1 MSARV
6 LPDDAGIMHP
16 EGMQEVEIAGIRR
29 EQLRAVLSDER
40 NDAFDK
46 AASAARSL
54 LDGRVVWNVSATA
67 QGGGVAEMLQT
78 LLALARG
85 VGVDTRWLVLSGN
98 PEFFAVTKRLH
109 NVLHGEPGDG
119 GPLGAA
125 ERDVLT
131 ETLRGNLDQM
141 LPRIRPGD
149 LVLVH
154 DPQPAGMVRALRET
168 GAKVVWRCHIGR
180 DVPNELS
187 EAGWAFLRPMI
198 EDADAFVFSRH
209 AYAPGWLAD
218 DRLQIITPS
227 IDPLSAK
234 NVPLTDAQVES
245 TLGFAGLLAGAA
257 DPRSV
262 GFVRRDDTL
271 GMTRPHTTLDL
282 NPAPIPAES
291 RLVTQVSRWDRL
303 KDMGGVMTGFV
314 AAIGGLPDDVHL
326 LLVGPDVSGVSDD
339 PEGASNLAECR
350 DLWERLP
357 DHQRDRVHLICLPMD
372 DVEENAHLVNAL
384 QRRAAVVVQKSL
396 VEGFGLTVT
405 EAMWKG
411 CSVVASGIGGIQ
423 DQIVDGDN
431 GLLLPDP
438 YDLDAFAQNLERLV
452 TDPDLAA
459 RLGTAAHTEVYE
471 RFLSDTHLEAYADL
485 FLTMME

>member
-1 MSARV
+1 
-6 LPDDAGIMHP
+6 
-16 EGMQEVEIAGIRR
+16 MQEVQIAPMRR

-40 NDAFDK
+40 NDAFDT
-46 AASAARSL
+46 AAAAARGL

-85 VGVDTRWLVLSGN
+85 VGVDTRWLVLSGS

-119 GPLGAA
+119 GPLGPA
-125 ERDVLT
+125 EHDVLT
-131 ETLRGNLDQM
+131 ETLRSNLDQM
-141 LPRIRPGD
+141 LPQVRPGD

-154 DPQPAGMVRALRET
+154 DPQPAGMVRALRKT

-180 DVPNELS
+180 DTPNQLS
-187 EAGWAFLRPMI
+187 EAGWAFLRPLI
-198 EDADAFVFSRH
+198 EDADAFVFSRR
-209 AYAPGWLAD
+209 AYAPDWLEA
-218 DRLQIITPS
+218 DRLAVITPS

-245 TLGFAGLLAGAA
+245 TLGYAGLLAGAA
-257 DPRSV
+257 EPRSV
-262 GFVRRDDTL
+262 GFVRRDDSL
-271 GMTRPHTTLDL
+271 GMTRRHTALDL
-282 NPAPIPAES
+282 NPTPVPAGA
-291 RLVTQVSRWDRL
+291 RFVTQVSRWDRL
-303 KDMGGVMTGFV
+303 KDMGGVMAGFV
-314 AAIGGLPDDVHL
+314 DALTGLPDDVHL
-326 LLVGPDVSGVSDD
+326 LLVGPEVSGVSDD

-350 DLWERLP
+350 ERWERLSGP
-357 DHQRDRVHLICLPMD
+357 QRDRVHLVCLPMD

-384 QRRAAVVVQKSL
+384 QRRATVVVQKSL

-423 DQIVDGDN
+423 DQIVDGES
-431 GLLLPDP
+431 GLLLADP
-438 YDLDAFAQNLERLV
+438 YDLDAFALTLSRLV
-452 TDPDLAA
+452 ADADLAA

-471 RFLSDTHLEAYADL
+471 HFLSDRHLEAYADL
-485 FLTMME
+485 FLTLIG